1 MEDKMR
7 NIKDIYLCDN
17 AETMVNV
24 DTKSP
29 EDWNIEALA
38 YDDARTRKF
47 LRKDGKD
54 VAEDM
59 MEAGFEY
66 GDDYEI
72 NFYPQYY
79 PEIDEA
85 KLIVSFVDWTD
96 AGAKE
101 KFNELCDN
109 VKVTK
114 DGKGEEKTEI
124 ILTDDEKAELK
135 GMLKELFGKDERIY
149 EIYNEA
155 KEDMKKEKKTQD
167 ISKD

>member
-1 MEDKMR
+1 MR

-17 AETMVNV
+17 TETMVNV
-24 DTKSP
+24 DTKNP
-29 EDWNIEALA
+29 EDWNIEAYA
-38 YDDARTRKF
+38 YDDGRTRKF

-59 MEAGFEY
+59 AEAGFEY

-72 NFYPQYY
+72 NFYPEYY
-79 PEIDEA
+79 PETDDTKI
-85 KLIVSFVDWTD
+85 IVSFYGGFTEGS
-96 AGAKE
+96 AE
-101 KFNELCDN
+101 KKFYELCDN
-109 VKVTK
+109 VMVTK
-114 DGKGEEKTEI
+114 DGKGNKQTEI